1 MKSWTPKRW
10 FSKAIRRAWYDPNS
24 QIIFKKFLFQ
34 KTPLVLIHGWG
45 CGAGYW
51 HKLNRFL
58 ARDRGTIHFFSL
70 FDKSLAILFIDL
82 PGFGESERMDIGK
95 NPEETWPET
104 LEEVITSLIP
114 KEFFIVA
121 HSLGGWLSSLMS
133 LRDGMRDKIKG
144 YFYSGYKISNL
155 RI

>member
-1 MKSWTPKRW
+1 M
-10 FSKAIRRAWYDPNS
+10 
-24 QIIFKKFLFQ
+24 
-34 KTPLVLIHGWG
+34 IHGWG

-114 KEFFIVA
+114 NEFFIVA